1 MFKTTLMFKTAHGIL
16 SALVLTT
23 GVALAQPHV
32 SQVSAASN
40 AHHAN
45 VQLASRAGNNDTG
58 SEGHMAWSSRAC
70 GPRSALRTS
79 DGG

>member
-32 SQVSAASN
+32 SQVTAASN
-40 AHHAN
+40 EHHAN
-45 VQLASRAGNNDTG
+45 AVGLAR
-58 SEGHMAWSSRAC
+58 R
-70 GPRSALRTS
+70 
-79 DGG
+79 